1 MSLRHYSFA
10 FQVGGPVRGF
20 RCSVEVKATNK
31 KRAAMLIR
39 ARIRKMPDVE
49 SCPAFHYSEVVAGL
63 PVLESAGHD
72 EVKPNT
78 RTRPAPLKRKVGE
91 SVYA

>member
-1 MSLRHYSFA
+1 VRYYSYS
-10 FQVGGPVRGF
+10 FQVGGPRTGY
-20 RCSVEVKATNK
+20 RCSVEVKALNK

-49 SCPAFHYSEVVAGL
+49 SVPQFHYTEVVVGL

-72 EVKPNT
+72 HVKPVN
-78 RTRPAPLKRKVGE
+78 RTRPAPLTRKVGE
-91 SVYA
+91 SIYA